1 MTDLTPTLRAQ
12 LLELLMPDLR
22 FWSDDERA
30 APPPVTRLPPEL
42 AALLREYPFGG
53 VILFRENL
61 VDTHQIVALTD
72 ELAQAAPTG
81 RFIAIDQEGGTVTR
95 IAGGLEMP
103 GNMALGACDDLGVT
117 TTSSAMLGAELRA
130 LGLNFVFAPVLD
142 VNSNPANPI
151 VGVRSFGSDPAL
163 VARHGRAYIDGL
175 DAQGLAA
182 CAKHFPGHGDTE
194 TDSHHATPVIRRDRA
209 AFEAVDLVPFASAI
223 AHGVDCIMTAHI
235 VAPAL
240 DDAATWSDLA
250 QAPVPTPATLSRPI
264 MTGLLRDTLGYE
276 GVIASDALDMKGIT
290 DHFGPVQA
298 TLHCLRAGVDLL
310 LMPIRLWSPER
321 IAAFRAWFDEVLR
334 ECARDPAL
342 RAHVARASARL
353 LALKAR
359 RGIARHAATPLA
371 QRQAQA
377 ARVVLCDDHR
387 QAQEAMAAAAITL
400 QRNAAGVLP
409 WRVRPDDRVLVV
421 TDHAIL
427 ADEATATIAAL
438 SAGHARWA
446 RPSDALRDP
455 HESADKLLL
464 LTCNLTAPE
473 PALDALVARARER
486 DVPLVLLSCHNPYD
500 IRHVAGV
507 DTNVLVYGASGVDQT
522 NYTERRFRLNLAQ
535 ALRKVFG
542 ATSAAA
548 FSGRAPVQIEARPGA
563 AQADEATTPSIS
575 AEEKPYLAMRAR

>member
-1 MTDLTPTLRAQ
+1 MNDQDLALRAQ

-22 FWSDDERA
+22 FWADDERA
-30 APPPVTRLPPEL
+30 APPPVTRLPSKL

-61 VDTHQIVALTD
+61 VDTDQIVALTD

-117 TTSSAMLGAELRA
+117 TTSAAMLGAELRA
-130 LGLNFVFAPVLD
+130 LGFNFVFAPVLD

-151 VGVRSFGSDPAL
+151 VGVRSFGSDPAQ

-194 TDSHHATPVIRRDRA
+194 TDSHHATPVIRRGRA
-209 AFEAVDLVPFASAI
+209 AFEAVDLVPFSAAI

-240 DDAATWSDLA
+240 DDATTWSDLA
-250 QAPVPTPATLSRPI
+250 QAPVSTPATLSRPI
-264 MTGLLRDTLGYE
+264 MTGLLRETLGYD

-290 DHFGPVQA
+290 EHFGPVQA

-310 LMPIRLWSPER
+310 LMPIRLWSPGR
-321 IAAFRAWFDEVLR
+321 IVAFRAWFDDVLQA
-334 ECARDPAL
+334 CAADPAL
-342 RAHVARASARL
+342 RAHVTRASARL

-359 RGIARHAATPLA
+359 RGVAQRVATPLA
-371 QRQAQA
+371 QRQADA
-377 ARVVLCDDHR
+377 ARVVLCDEHR
-387 QAQEAMAAAAITL
+387 QAQDAMAAAAITL

-409 WRVRPDDRVLVV
+409 WPVRSHDRVLVV
-421 TDHAIL
+421 SDHAIL
-427 ADEATATIAAL
+427 ADEAIATIAAL
-438 SAGHARWA
+438 AAGHARAA
-446 RPSDALRDP
+446 RPADALRDP
-455 HESADKLLL
+455 HEPVDKLLL
-464 LTCNLTAPE
+464 LTCNLTAPD
-473 PALDALVARARER
+473 PALDALVDRARARG
-486 DVPLVLLSCHNPYD
+486 VPLVLLSCHNPYD
-500 IRHVAGV
+500 IQHVAGA
-507 DTNVLVYGASGVDQT
+507 DTNVLVYGASGIDQT
-522 NYTERRFRLNLAQ
+522 NYSERRFRLNLAQ
-535 ALRKVFG
+535 GLRKVFG
-542 ATSAAA
+542 ATSAVE
-548 FSGRAPVQIEARPGA
+548 FGGRAPVQIEARPQPV
-563 AQADEATTPSIS
+563 QADVANAPSIS
-575 AEEKPYLAMRAR
+575 AAEKPYRAIRSR

>member
-1 MTDLTPTLRAQ
+1 MHSTDTTLRAQ
-12 LLELLMPDLR
+12 LLELMMPDLR

-61 VDTHQIVALTD
+61 EATDQIVALTD
-72 ELAQAAPTG
+72 DLAQAAPTG

-117 TTSSAMLGAELRA
+117 TTSAAMLGAELHA
-130 LGLNFVFAPVLD
+130 LGFNFVFAPVLD

-151 VGVRSFGSDPAL
+151 VGVRSFGSDPAR

-194 TDSHHATPVIRRDRA
+194 TDSHHATPVIRRDRT
-209 AFEAVDLVPFASAI
+209 AFETVDLVPFAAAI

-240 DDAATWSDLA
+240 DDATIWSDLA
-250 QAPVPTPATLSRPI
+250 HAPVPVPATLSRPI
-264 MTGLLRDTLGYE
+264 MTGLLRETLGYD

-290 DHFGPVQA
+290 EHFGPVQA

-310 LMPIRLWSPER
+310 LMPIRLWSPAR
-321 IAAFRAWFDEVLR
+321 IVAFRDWFDAVLR
-334 ECARDPAL
+334 ECAADAAL
-342 RAHVARASARL
+342 RAHVTRASARL

-359 RGIARHAATPLA
+359 RGIARRTTTPLA
-371 QRQAQA
+371 QRQAEA

-409 WRVRPDDRVLVV
+409 WRVRPGDRVLVAC
-421 TDHAIL
+421 DHAIL
-427 ADEATATIAAL
+427 ADEAIATITDLAVGL
-438 SAGHARWA
+438 ARWS

-455 HESADKLLL
+455 HEPVDKLLL
-464 LTCNLTAPE
+464 LTCNLTAPD

-486 DVPLVLLSCHNPYD
+486 GVPLVMLSCHNPYD
-500 IRHVAGV
+500 LQHVAGV
-507 DTNVLVYGASGVDQT
+507 DTNVLVYGASGIDQT
-522 NYTERRFRLNLAQ
+522 NYSERRFRLNLAQ

-548 FSGRAPVQIEARPGA
+548 FSGRSPVEIDAGDVVA
-563 AQADEATTPSIS
+563 S
-575 AEEKPYLAMRAR
+575 A